1 MFVYLGAMQSLVC
14 KTDVF
19 MLLLF
24 NVYKCGFLNSM
35 SLFLSFFNFF
45 FFFNGPKLFHSFY
58 DLGWSTVSFINKT
71 TKAIWCFYCPV
82 YCHRK
87 SFCFVVKKKDRSL
100 NLTNC
105 GTSTFEAFSTQH
117 STQWVWHTVRHWTLM
132 SAQ

>member
-45 FFFNGPKLFHSFY
+45 FFFLMDQNFF
-58 DLGWSTVSFINKT
+58 T
-71 TKAIWCFYCPV
+71 
-82 YCHRK
+82 
-87 SFCFVVKKKDRSL
+87 
-100 NLTNC
+100 
-105 GTSTFEAFSTQH
+105 AFMILDDPL
-117 STQWVWHTVRHWTLM
+117 WAL
-132 SAQ
+132 

>member
-45 FFFNGPKLFHSFY
+45 FFF
-58 DLGWSTVSFINKT
+58 
-71 TKAIWCFYCPV
+71 
-82 YCHRK
+82 
-87 SFCFVVKKKDRSL
+87 
-100 NLTNC
+100 
-105 GTSTFEAFSTQH
+105 
-117 STQWVWHTVRHWTLM
+117 
-132 SAQ
+132 